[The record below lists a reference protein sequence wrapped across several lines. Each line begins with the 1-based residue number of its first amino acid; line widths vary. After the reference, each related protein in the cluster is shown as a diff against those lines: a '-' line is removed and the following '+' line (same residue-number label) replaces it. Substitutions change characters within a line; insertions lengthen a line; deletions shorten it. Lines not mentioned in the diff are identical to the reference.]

1 MTTSPPP
8 TPGKRELLLEAAAVV
23 FARQGFVATRV
34 ADIAA
39 EAGVGKGTVYEY
51 FSSKDE
57 LYFAV
62 LESINQGIM
71 ARVRRAKEGASTAT
85 EALVEVMREGAR
97 MLVEQ
102 RDLTPMNLD
111 FCAYSRGTPFERRFR
126 QEVNVVLRQV
136 RHSIADIIRT
146 GQRSGE
152 LRPETDADGVAT
164 LIVGAF
170 DGLGMQHW
178 LDPELDPRTVTE
190 AFAAVLCRGLRA
202 EER

>member
-1 MTTSPPP
+1 MTSSPPSS
-8 TPGKRELLLEAAAVV
+8 PGKRELLLQAAAVV

-62 LESINQGIM
+62 LESLNQDIM
-71 ARVRRAKEGASTAT
+71 ARVLRAMAGAPTAT
-85 EALVEVMREGAR
+85 AALVEVMREGAR

-102 RDLTPMNLD
+102 RELTPMNLD

-126 QEVNVVLRQV
+126 QEVNEVLRQV
-136 RHSIADIIRT
+136 RQAICDIIHD
-146 GQRSGE
+146 GQRQGE
-152 LRPETDADGVAT
+152 LRPEIDADGVAT

-178 LDPELDPRTVTE
+178 LDPELDPETATE
-190 AFAAVLCRGLRA
+190 AFAVALCRGLCV

>member
-1 MTTSPPP
+1 
-8 TPGKRELLLEAAAVV
+8 
-23 FARQGFVATRV
+23 
-34 ADIAA
+34 
-39 EAGVGKGTVYEY
+39 
-51 FSSKDE
+51 
-57 LYFAV
+57 
-62 LESINQGIM
+62 M

-102 RDLTPMNLD
+102 RELTPMNLD

-126 QEVNVVLRQV
+126 HEVNDVLRQV
-136 RHSIADIIRT
+136 RHAIADIIRS

-152 LRPETDADGVAT
+152 LRAEIDADGVAT

-178 LDPELDPRTVTE
+178 LDPELDPETVTE
-190 AFAAVLCRGLRA
+190 AFAAALRHGLCV